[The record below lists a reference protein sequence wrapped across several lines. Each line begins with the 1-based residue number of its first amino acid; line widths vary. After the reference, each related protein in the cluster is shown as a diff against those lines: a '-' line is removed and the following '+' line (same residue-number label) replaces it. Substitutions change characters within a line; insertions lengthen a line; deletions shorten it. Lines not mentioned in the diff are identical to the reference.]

1 MTKEHYIVFGA
12 SEKVSK
18 LFVTTEEH
26 GMKCVKIYQLKDTAN
41 KSVNDTNVFVDDIEG
56 IYTTLY
62 FAKAYGKETLKIF
75 ISVLQKLL
83 NDWKAEEDNGG
94 DT

>member
-18 LFVTTEEH
+18 LFIATEEH
-26 GMKCVKIYQLKDTAN
+26 GMKCIKIYQLKDTAN
-41 KSVNDTNVFVDDIEG
+41 KSVNDTDANVDDIEG

-83 NDWKAEEDNGG
+83 DEWESENGDG
-94 DT
+94 